1 MKNLKLCAA
10 ILLICFEAFSAHADE
25 AISIKVGFASLS
37 ASGNLSS
44 TALGLPGTTLSDSTL
59 GLDRSN
65 NVTAEAALQL
75 GDSRLTLSYLP
86 LKFSGRSTLA
96 AGANFN
102 GVTIPA
108 GAVTSELKADIFDF
122 GYTYYLINMDDLPS
136 RLQLGIETSIKYIR
150 VDTMLSGGGTS
161 QTASAN
167 IPVPTIGARGRV
179 ALADFIGISGRVG
192 YINYSGNRFLDV
204 DAQVEFSPLPTLGI
218 YAGYRYLD
226 VKVDSSG
233 VAIDMQFSGPYAG
246 AFFRF

>member
-10 ILLICFEAFSAHADE
+10 ILLICFGAFSAHADE
-25 AISIKVGFASLS
+25 AISVKVGYASLT
-37 ASGNLSS
+37 ASGNLSA
-44 TALGLPGTTLSDSTL
+44 TALGVPGTTLSDSAL
-59 GLDRSN
+59 GLKRSN
-65 NVTAEAALQL
+65 NVIAEAALQL
-75 GDSRLTLSYLP
+75 GDSRLSVSYLP
-86 LKFSGRSTLA
+86 LKFSGSSSLA
-96 AGANFN
+96 AGTSFN
-102 GVTIPA
+102 GVAIPA

-150 VDTMLSGGGTS
+150 VDTMLSGGGVT

-179 ALADFIGISGRVG
+179 ALADFIGISARAG
-192 YINYSGNRFLDV
+192 YIGYNDNRFLDV

-218 YAGYRYLD
+218 YGGYRYLD

-233 VAIDMQFSGPYAG
+233 VALDAQFSGPYVG